1 MKQSMTMV
9 LGAALSA
16 GLLALS
22 VPAPAQ
28 APRAAEGGFVH
39 PEGAVENASV
49 RFYLQ
54 SDLSGTAVAR
64 ECPGCAPMR
73 LRVTPA
79 MQVIVNGQ
87 PIEWDQALDL
97 SAGPVEV
104 YYLLESR
111 SIARIVV
118 P

>member
-1 MKQSMTMV
+1 MKHAMTMM
-9 LGAALSA
+9 LGTVLSA

-22 VPAPAQ
+22 MPAQAQ
-28 APRAAEGGFVH
+28 APRAAAGGFAH

-54 SDLSGTAVAR
+54 PDLSGTAVAR
-64 ECPGCAPMR
+64 ECPGCAPVR

-79 MQVIVNGQ
+79 MQVIVNGL
-87 PIEWDQALDL
+87 PIVWDQSLDL

-111 SIARIVV
+111 AIARIVV
-118 P
+118 H